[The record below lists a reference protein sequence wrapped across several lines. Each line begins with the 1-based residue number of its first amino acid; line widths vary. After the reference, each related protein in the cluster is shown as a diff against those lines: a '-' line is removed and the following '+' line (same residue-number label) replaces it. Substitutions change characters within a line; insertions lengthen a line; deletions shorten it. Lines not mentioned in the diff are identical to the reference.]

1 MTEKGRNK
9 SAIITLIVGLALNVI
24 LGGAKLAAG
33 ILSYS
38 VSVMSDAFNNMSDA
52 AVSIVTIVAV
62 WLSSRAADHDHPYG
76 HGRYEY
82 IATFILGAVIA
93 MVGVEVCISG
103 VQRIITPVD
112 VEFGTVVWASLGASI
127 GIKAFMAVFYAVRG
141 KRVGS
146 DTIKA
151 AAVDSATDC
160 VVTAVVLAC
169 ALAERLTGTH
179 IDGYASV
186 AVAVFVL
193 VFAVRILKNTINR
206 LLGSRPSQQLLEEV
220 KKLIL
225 SEPAV
230 VSMHDLIINDYGE
243 VNKLAEVDVVFPA
256 KMSFIEVH
264 AVCDKIESAARDNLG
279 VKLCIHADPFITDD
293 ERLNKLRTRIE
304 ALLKPFGASAH
315 DIGIDDCK
323 KRVALDVLISGDNQ
337 PVNEI
342 VGIINAE
349 SETLLGYGADVHVD
363 YI

>member
-9 SAIITLIVGLALNVI
+9 SAVITLIIGLALNLA

-33 ILSYS
+33 IISDS
-38 VSVMSDAFNNMSDA
+38 VSVMSDAFNNLSDA
-52 AVSIVTIVAV
+52 GVSMVTIVAV
-62 WLSSRAADHDHPYG
+62 WLSARAADHDHPYG

-112 VEFGTVVWASLGASI
+112 VEFGAVVWAALGASV

-141 KRVGS
+141 KKVGS

-151 AAVDSATDC
+151 AAVDSASDC

-169 ALAERLTGTH
+169 AVAEMFTGAH
-179 IDGYASV
+179 IDGYASI
-186 AVAVFVL
+186 AVAIFVL
-193 VFAVRILKNTINR
+193 VFAVRILKNTVNR
-206 LLGSRPSQQLLEEV
+206 LLGTRPSQNLIESV
-220 KKLIL
+220 KMLIL
-225 SEPAV
+225 SEQAV
-230 VSMHDLIINDYGE
+230 VSLHDLIINDYGE
-243 VNKLAEVDVVFPA
+243 KSKLAEVDVVFPA
-256 KMSFIEVH
+256 KMSFVEVH
-264 AVCDKIESAARDNLG
+264 AVCDRIESAARDTLG

-293 ERLNKLRTRIE
+293 ERLNELRTRID

-323 KRVALDVLISGDNQ
+323 KRVALDVLISGDGQ
-337 PVNEI
+337 PVDEI
-342 VGIINAE
+342 AGLINAE
-349 SETLLGYGADVHVD
+349 SETLLGYGADVNVD